1 MQTPQTGSQVIARE
15 IADLFCART
24 PIVYLVTPDEERAI
38 AVCKAAAGALKAQT
52 STWSR
57 NSGLL
62 PASPDSRDPLSL
74 LDSIHSGPSPSLSVL
89 LDFPQSWNDPLVAR
103 RLRDL
108 LPAFTKEGRFL
119 AVVASR
125 LELPDNLANDTA
137 VLRLP
142 FPDRTELSA
151 LLSTLSKAAFPASV
165 QHRATTSASGLSY
178 GQARRAFIRALRK
191 DAALGQEGLDLI
203 LSEKRRILAQ
213 DLSLE
218 YVDSDETMESVGG
231 LESFKKWID
240 ERALAFLPEARK
252 YGLSE
257 PRGVMLLGVQG
268 CGKSLSAKSVARR
281 FGVPLLRLDLA
292 RVTGGHSAS
301 SEEKLA
307 LALSAAESMAPAV
320 LWVDEIEKAFAG
332 TTGSDGRDS
341 GAFRLLGSFSTW
353 LQERQCPVFVVAT
366 ANDVTK
372 LPPELLRR
380 GRFDE
385 LFFVDLPGSQA
396 RREILAHHLRKRGR
410 DPELFELDALA
421 EQCTNYSGAEL
432 EQIVVGGLHRSFA
445 QKRELNAADLRR
457 VARDIVPLST
467 TYEEQIK
474 ALREWATGR
483 TRNAGREAAVVDL
496 FRRTSPLA
504 KSSATG
510 CN

>member
-1 MQTPQTGSQVIARE
+1 MQTGSQVIARE
-15 IADLFCART
+15 LIDLFCART
-24 PIVYLVTPDEERAI
+24 PIVYMVTPDEERAI
-38 AVCKAAAGALKAQT
+38 SICKLAAEALKAQT

-57 NSGLL
+57 NSGFI
-62 PASPDSRDPLSL
+62 PAAPDSREPLSV
-74 LDSIHSGPSPSLSVL
+74 LDSIRQGPSPSLSVL
-89 LDFPQSWNDPLVAR
+89 LDFQQSWNDPLVAR
-103 RLRDL
+103 RMRDL
-108 LPAFTKEGRFL
+108 LPSFTKEGRF
-119 AVVASR
+119 VTVIASR
-125 LELPDNLANDTA
+125 LDLPDSLANDTA

-142 FPDRTELSA
+142 LPDRDELSA
-151 LLSTLSKAAFPASV
+151 LLATLSKAALPTSV
-165 QHRATTSASGLSY
+165 QHRAATSASGLSY
-178 GQARRAFIRALRK
+178 GQARRAFVRALRK
-191 DAALGQEGLDLI
+191 DAALSQKGLDLI
-203 LSEKRRILAQ
+203 VREKRRILAQ

-218 YVDSDETMESVGG
+218 YVDSDETMASVGG

-252 YGLSE
+252 YGLGE

-268 CGKSLSAKSVARR
+268 CGKSLSAKCVARK

-292 RVTGGHSAS
+292 RVTGSQKS
-301 SEEKLA
+301 SGDEKLA
-307 LALSAAESMAPAV
+307 LALAAAESMAPAV

-332 TTGSDGRDS
+332 TTGNDGRDS

-353 LQERQCPVFVVAT
+353 LQERQHPVFVVAT

-385 LFFVDLPGSQA
+385 LFFVDLPDRQA

-421 EQCTNYSGAEL
+421 EQCPNYSGAEL

-445 QKRELNAADLRR
+445 QKRDLAAADLRR

-474 ALREWATGR
+474 ALREWANGR

-496 FRRTSPLA
+496 FRRTSSLA
-504 KSSATG
+504 RSSARAPA
-510 CN
+510 